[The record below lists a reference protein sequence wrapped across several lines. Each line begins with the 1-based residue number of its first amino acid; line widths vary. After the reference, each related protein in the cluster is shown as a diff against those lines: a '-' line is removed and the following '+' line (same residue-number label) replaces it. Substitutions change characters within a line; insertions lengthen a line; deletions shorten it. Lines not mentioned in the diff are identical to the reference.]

1 MATFDEVRTAEK
13 SMREAEKA
21 LRAYRESAS
30 SEQDANLHDKLAADL
45 KAAADEYVSLV
56 LLMN

>member
-21 LRAYRESAS
+21 LRAYGENPSCN
-30 SEQDANLHDKLAADL
+30 QDAAFHDNLAA
-45 KAAADEYVSLV
+45 E
-56 LLMN
+56 